1 MKHLKLIFFVL
12 LTFAVNAQQLYFPG
26 QDWEEREPQS
36 LGFSNEK
43 IKEAI
48 LFAIENENSVDRN
61 LKNAI
66 ISTFGYEPGFEI
78 KGPTKPRKGPNG
90 LIIKDGYIIGKWGDV
105 SRVDMTF
112 SVTKSYLSTVA
123 GLAYQKGL
131 LRLDEK
137 LKDYIKDGKFS

>member
-12 LTFAVNAQQLYFPG
+12 LTFTVNAQQLYFPG

-48 LFAIENENSVDRN
+48 RFAIENENSVDRN

-66 ISTFGYEPGFEI
+66 ISAFGYEPGFEI

-105 SRVDMTF
+105 S
-112 SVTKSYLSTVA
+112 LS
-123 GLAYQKGL
+123 L
-131 LRLDEK
+131 
-137 LKDYIKDGKFS
+137 IHI